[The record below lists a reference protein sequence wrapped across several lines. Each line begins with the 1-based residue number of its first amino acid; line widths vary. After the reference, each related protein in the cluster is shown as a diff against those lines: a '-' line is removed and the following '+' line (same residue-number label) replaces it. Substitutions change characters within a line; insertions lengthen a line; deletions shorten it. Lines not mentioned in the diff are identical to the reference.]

1 MALTFFNTFTRRKE
15 EFKPIIDGEVRMYT
29 CGPTVYDFAHIGN
42 FRAYIFED
50 LLRRYLIYRGFKVTQ
65 VMNLT
70 DIDDKTIRGCNAKG
84 ISLNDYTA
92 IYKKAFFEDLDALK
106 IQSAEHYPEA
116 TAHIKEMVDMVKIL
130 LEKGIAYT
138 MGSSIYYRITEFPNY
153 GRLSG
158 MNLAELKTGVRIDV
172 EEYEKETA
180 ADFALWK
187 GWDES
192 DGKVFWE
199 TELGKGR
206 PGWHIECSAMSMKY
220 LGQTFDIHTGGVDN
234 IFAHHENEIAQSEGA
249 TGKRFVNYWMHNAHL
264 MVEGRKMAKSFNNFY
279 TLKDLL
285 NRGLHPLA
293 VRYVLLSTHY
303 RQQLNFTFDGVK
315 AALASL
321 QRLWDFHTNITD
333 APHGDSGGRI
343 SSLVREARE
352 KFIGGLDDDL
362 NVSPAFAA
370 VFDLVKG
377 ANIVLSEVG
386 GLSPAEKREIL
397 ETWDGFDS
405 VLGVIKPPEESLIID
420 EEIERLIQE
429 RIDARKRK
437 DYAESDRIR
446 DHLSGKGII
455 LEDTKIGTK
464 WKRKVK

>member
-206 PGWHIECSAMSMKY
+206 PG
-220 LGQTFDIHTGGVDN
+220 
-234 IFAHHENEIAQSEGA
+234 
-249 TGKRFVNYWMHNAHL
+249 
-264 MVEGRKMAKSFNNFY
+264 
-279 TLKDLL
+279 
-285 NRGLHPLA
+285 
-293 VRYVLLSTHY
+293 
-303 RQQLNFTFDGVK
+303 
-315 AALASL
+315 
-321 QRLWDFHTNITD
+321 
-333 APHGDSGGRI
+333 
-343 SSLVREARE
+343 
-352 KFIGGLDDDL
+352 
-362 NVSPAFAA
+362 
-370 VFDLVKG
+370 
-377 ANIVLSEVG
+377 
-386 GLSPAEKREIL
+386 
-397 ETWDGFDS
+397 
-405 VLGVIKPPEESLIID
+405 
-420 EEIERLIQE
+420 
-429 RIDARKRK
+429 
-437 DYAESDRIR
+437 
-446 DHLSGKGII
+446 
-455 LEDTKIGTK
+455 
-464 WKRKVK
+464 